1 MFKKI
6 KINRNKG
13 IVFWIEGF
21 SGSGKTTI
29 AKKSH
34 KRISNIFGTTIVL
47 SGDKLRNLFN
57 LKGYSKSERT
67 RNSFK
72 FSKFIKFLTNQKIN
86 VVYTV
91 VGLNY
96 AAKSIYKKSL
106 NNFIEIFISADI
118 QKILKMKRKKKVYKS
133 KKNIVGLDIK
143 PEFPKKPNIIIRN
156 NFDRST
162 TKLSNELINKLKKI
176 V

>member
-1 MFKKI
+1 MPKKI

-34 KRISNIFGTTIVL
+34 KLISKMFGKTIVL
-47 SGDKLRNLFN
+47 SGDTLRNLFN
-57 LKGYSKSERT
+57 FKGYSKSDRI
-67 RNSFK
+67 RNSFT
-72 FSKFIKFLTNQKIN
+72 FTKFIKFLTSQKIN
-86 VVYTV
+86 VIYTV

-118 QKILKMKRKKKVYKS
+118 QKILKMKIKKRVYKS
-133 KKNIVGLDIK
+133 KKNIVGIDIK
-143 PEFPKKPNIIIRN
+143 PEFPKKANITIRN
-156 NFDRST
+156 NFDRPT
-162 TKLSNELINKLKKI
+162 IKLSNELIDKLQKMI
-176 V
+176 